1 MRHTELKPNLVVVVR
16 GEPAI
21 VINDRLPDAQV
32 EVQLSDSRRTL
43 IVDIEELKFLPT
55 PANSS
60 DDNGHECQ
68 PLPCDEDISLEA
80 IKIASE
86 RAYAIDQYLSKKISI
101 RRAMEIAKTKKTAFY
116 KLLEKYDSAIGPS
129 SLYPKKSGVEKF
141 TKIVSSELEE
151 IITAAIDKLYKGK
164 SASYKKVWEEV
175 QAQCT
180 KLKITMPSESTVNR
194 RILERGEKD
203 LYRLKNG
210 AEAANQKFGAKPG
223 RLEMSYPLQMVQI
236 DHTVVDC
243 ILVDEESREALF
255 RPWLTLVIDIY
266 TRVIL
271 GYYIAYH
278 APSILTVACAITH
291 AVLPKNRYLQNLG
304 CTNIK
309 HPFFGVPEILHMDNA
324 SEFRTPKLQRACALH
339 NIMPEWRPV
348 GKKHYGGHIERLIG
362 TMMNSRVHFL
372 PGTTMSNVIKKGDYD
387 SKKASSLTIEE
398 FTKWFAGEVEIY
410 NYSVHSSLKCSPA
423 DMWNKA
429 FLSSTLGI
437 KQKLIT
443 DPFKFKLDFMPEQRR
458 AISIKG
464 VQLNR
469 HFYWTP
475 ALSHHVGLKNVIIK
489 YDPFA
494 LHVVW
499 AKIDNEYM
507 ELPFSD
513 ATTDSLSYEEYLIA
527 RGHSRR
533 TRTKEMPSNVVAVRD
548 DNEGIV
554 DESKKITRK
563 TRKQI
568 KAEKAHAKHVLDQHF
583 TPSEQESKAVA
594 KSKIDF
600 SKSPVIFDSE
610 DV

>member
-1 MRHTELKPNLVVVVR
+1 MRHTELKPNLVVVAR
-16 GEPAI
+16 GEPATI
-21 VINDRLPDAQV
+21 LNVLPDAKV
-32 EVQLSDSRRTL
+32 EVQISDSRRSL
-43 IVDIEELKFLPT
+43 IVDVEELKFFPSSV
-55 PANSS
+55 NSS

-86 RAYAIDQYLSKKISI
+86 RAYAIDQYLSGKINI
-101 RRAMEIAKTKKTAFY
+101 RRAMDIANTKKTAFY
-116 KLLEKYDSAIGPS
+116 KLIEKYDETIGPS

-141 TKIVSSELEE
+141 TKIMSSELEE
-151 IITAAIDKLYKGK
+151 IIAAAIEKHYKGK

-175 QAQCT
+175 RAQCT
-180 KLKITMPSESTVNR
+180 KLKKPMPSESTVNR
-194 RILERGEKD
+194 RILEMGEKV

-223 RLEMSYPLQMVQI
+223 QLEKSYPLEMVQI
-236 DHTVVDC
+236 DHTLVDC
-243 ILVDEESREALF
+243 ILVDEESREPLF

-278 APSILTVACAITH
+278 APSILTVSCAITH

-339 NIMPEWRPV
+339 NITPAWRPV

-362 TMMNSRVHFL
+362 TMMNSKVHFL
-372 PGTTMSNVIKKGDYD
+372 PGATMSNIIKKGDYD

-423 DMWNKA
+423 DKWNKA
-429 FLSSTLGI
+429 FLSSTLGV

-443 DPFKFKLDFMPEQRR
+443 DPFKFRLDFMPEARR
-458 AISIKG
+458 VISTKG
-464 VQLNR
+464 VELNNY
-469 HFYWTP
+469 FYWTP
-475 ALSHHVGLKNVIIK
+475 ALRHHVGLKNVIIK

-494 LHVVW
+494 LHMVW

-513 ATTDSLSYEEYLIA
+513 ATKDSLSYEEYLIA
-527 RGHSRR
+527 QSHALR
-533 TRTKEMPSNVVAVRD
+533 TRTKEMPDNVVAIRD
-548 DNEGIV
+548 ENEEAV
-554 DESKKITRK
+554 DESIKITKK
-563 TRKQI
+563 TRKQL
-568 KAEKAHAKHVLDQHF
+568 KAAKAYSKHVLDQHF
-583 TPSEQESKAVA
+583 TPDEHKSKAVA